1 MQIGDK
7 YIRNMIRAVRRN
19 ETQDTVEEVADLI
32 REARADLIGAGVAE
46 EKAVDETDP
55 LIKGAVRCY
64 VRAKF
69 GLGSE
74 DAEPNR
80 QAYAELKDNLRRN
93 VDYMGG

>member
-7 YIRNMIRAVRRN
+7 YIRDMIRAVRRN
-19 ETQDTVEEVADLI
+19 ETRDTVEEVADLI

-46 EKAVDETDP
+46 EKAVDEADP

>member
-7 YIRNMIRAVRRN
+7 YIRDMIRAVRRN
-19 ETQDTVEEVADLI
+19 ETRDTVEEVADLI

-46 EKAVDETDP
+46 EKAVDEADP

-80 QAYAELKDNLRRN
+80 QAYTDLKDNLRRN